1 MPSFQITDRIKQ
13 DVRNARVIGEF
24 TVKIGAQKLP
34 GLIWAFISKA
44 RDSVYPE
51 SVPRVRPE
59 EGESVAQAPVVPVTP
74 VTRELEP
81 CDGYDLLTG
90 TQIVDLLQSVS
101 EAEARDIHDYEC
113 THRNRAVVIAA
124 AQSRITIQ

>member
-1 MPSFQITDRIKQ
+1 MPSFQITERIKQ
-13 DVRNARVIGEF
+13 DVRNARFIGEF

-34 GLIWAFISKA
+34 GIIWGVVS
-44 RDSVYPE
+44 RMRNSVYPE

-59 EGESVAQAPVVPVTP
+59 EKVPVAHEPVAPVTP
-74 VTRELEP
+74 VTRAAEP

-124 AQSRITIQ
+124 AQSRVTVQ

>member
-1 MPSFQITDRIKQ
+1 MPSFQITERIKQ

-34 GLIWAFISKA
+34 GLVWAFISKA

-59 EGESVAQAPVVPVTP
+59 EKDSVAQAPVIPVSP
-74 VTRELEP
+74 VTRASEP

-90 TQIVDLLQSVS
+90 TQIVELLQSVS

>member
-1 MPSFQITDRIKQ
+1 MPSFQITERIKQ

-34 GLIWAFISKA
+34 GLIWGVVS
-44 RDSVYPE
+44 RVRESVYPV

-59 EGESVAQAPVVPVTP
+59 DEDSVVQVPVAPVTP
-74 VTRELEP
+74 ITRATEP

>member
-1 MPSFQITDRIKQ
+1 MPSFQITERIKQ

-34 GLIWAFISKA
+34 EIVWSVVSRV
-44 RDSVYPE
+44 RDTVYPE

-59 EGESVAQAPVVPVTP
+59 ENEFVAQASAVPVSP
-74 VTRELEP
+74 VARAMEP
-81 CDGYDLLTG
+81 CDGYDVLTG
-90 TQIVDLLQSVS
+90 TQIVELLQSVS
-101 EAEARDIHDYEC
+101 EVEARNIHDYEC

-124 AQSRITIQ
+124 AQSRITLQ

>member
-1 MPSFQITDRIKQ
+1 MPSFQIAERFKQ

-34 GLIWAFISKA
+34 GIIWGVVSRV
-44 RDSVYPE
+44 RDSVYPA
-51 SVPRVRPE
+51 SVPRVRAE
-59 EGESVAQAPVVPVTP
+59 ENDSVVQVPVVPVTP
-74 VTRELEP
+74 VTRATEP

-101 EAEARDIHDYEC
+101 EAEAREIHDYEC

-124 AQSRITIQ
+124 AQSRITVQ

>member
-1 MPSFQITDRIKQ
+1 MPSFQIAERFKQ

-34 GLIWAFISKA
+34 GIIWGVVSKV

-59 EGESVAQAPVVPVTP
+59 DKDSVAQAPFAPVTP
-74 VTRELEP
+74 VARAMEP
-81 CDGYDLLTG
+81 CDGYDVLTG
-90 TQIVDLLQSVS
+90 TQIVELLQSVS
-101 EAEARDIHDYEC
+101 EVEARNIHDYEC

-124 AQSRITIQ
+124 AQSRITVQ

>member
-1 MPSFQITDRIKQ
+1 MPSFQITERIKQ

-34 GLIWAFISKA
+34 GIIWGVVSRV

-51 SVPRVRPE
+51 SVPRVRP
-59 EGESVAQAPVVPVTP
+59 VANETVVETPAVPIAPI
-74 VTRELEP
+74 TRAAEP

-90 TQIVDLLQSVS
+90 TQIVELLQSVS
-101 EAEARDIHDYEC
+101 DAEARSILEYEC

-124 AQSRITIQ
+124 AQSRITVQ

>member
-1 MPSFQITDRIKQ
+1 MPSFQIADRIKQ

-24 TVKIGAQKLP
+24 TVKIGVQKLP
-34 GLIWAFISKA
+34 GLIWGVVSKV
-44 RDSVYPE
+44 RDSIYPE

-59 EGESVAQAPVVPVTP
+59 EHVSIVRSPVAPDLS
-74 VTRELEP
+74 VTRAAEP

-90 TQIVDLLQSVS
+90 PQIVELLQSVS
-101 EAEARDIHDYEC
+101 DVEARNIHDYEC

-124 AQSRITIQ
+124 AQARITVQ

>member
-1 MPSFQITDRIKQ
+1 MPSFQITERIKQ
-13 DVRNARVIGEF
+13 DVRNARFIGEF

-34 GLIWAFISKA
+34 GIILGVVS
-44 RDSVYPE
+44 RMRNSVYPE

-59 EGESVAQAPVVPVTP
+59 EKVPVAHEPVAPVTP
-74 VTRELEP
+74 VTRAAEP

-101 EAEARDIHDYEC
+101 EAEVRDIHDYEC

-124 AQSRITIQ
+124 AQSRITVQ

>member
-1 MPSFQITDRIKQ
+1 MPSFQITERIKQ

-24 TVKIGAQKLP
+24 TVKVGAQKLP
-34 GLIWAFISKA
+34 GIIWGVVS
-44 RDSVYPE
+44 RVRGSVYPE
-51 SVPRVRPE
+51 SVPRIRPE
-59 EGESVAQAPVVPVTP
+59 EKVSVAHESVAPVTP
-74 VTRELEP
+74 VTRATEP

-101 EAEARDIHDYEC
+101 EDEARDIHDYEC

>member
-1 MPSFQITDRIKQ
+1 MPSFQITERLKQ

-34 GLIWAFISKA
+34 GLIWGVVS
-44 RDSVYPE
+44 RVRESVYPV

-59 EGESVAQAPVVPVTP
+59 DEDSVVQVPVAPVTP
-74 VTRELEP
+74 VTRATEP

>member
-1 MPSFQITDRIKQ
+1 
-13 DVRNARVIGEF
+13 VRNARVIGEF

-34 GLIWAFISKA
+34 GIIWGVVSRV

-59 EGESVAQAPVVPVTP
+59 EKDSVEQVPVAPVTP
-74 VTRELEP
+74 VTRATEP

-101 EAEARDIHDYEC
+101 QVEARDIHDYEC

>member
-1 MPSFQITDRIKQ
+1 MPPFQITDRIKQ

-24 TVKIGAQKLP
+24 TVKIGVQKLP
-34 GLIWAFISKA
+34 GLIWGVVSKV
-44 RDSVYPE
+44 RDSIYPE

-59 EGESVAQAPVVPVTP
+59 EHVSVVHSPVPTDLS
-74 VTRELEP
+74 VTRTAEP

-90 TQIVDLLQSVS
+90 TQIVELLQSVS
-101 EAEARDIHDYEC
+101 DVEARNIHDYEC

-124 AQSRITIQ
+124 AQSRITVQ

>member
-1 MPSFQITDRIKQ
+1 MPSFQITERIKQ

-34 GLIWAFISKA
+34 GLIWGVVS
-44 RDSVYPE
+44 RVRESVYPV

-59 EGESVAQAPVVPVTP
+59 DKDSVVQVPVAPVNP
-74 VTRELEP
+74 VTRATEP